1 MVRKPGGGTSSALQN
16 VKWRFLSE
24 AALNPIPAEPQSG
37 PYADGAR
44 QRISHLERALA
55 STHDLESQY
64 RSFLQEVSK
73 TDPSGAS
80 TFTNLAEWS
89 LGANPLAS
97 ADDDNIP
104 SDPVDPPE
112 EPRFAEEDAEVA
124 RLQQQAPPGTPSA
137 AGGAEVRA
145 GGDVDDEMRN
155 SPSPVSERPLSPPPS
170 SARTSLPSPP
180 LAGDHMAARRAGTHR
195 E

>member
-97 ADDDNIP
+97 DDDNIP

-112 EPRFAEEDAEVA
+112 EPSFAEEDAEVA

-155 SPSPVSERPLSPPPS
+155 SPSPVSEHPLSPP
-170 SARTSLPSPP
+170 
-180 LAGDHMAARRAGTHR
+180 
-195 E
+195 